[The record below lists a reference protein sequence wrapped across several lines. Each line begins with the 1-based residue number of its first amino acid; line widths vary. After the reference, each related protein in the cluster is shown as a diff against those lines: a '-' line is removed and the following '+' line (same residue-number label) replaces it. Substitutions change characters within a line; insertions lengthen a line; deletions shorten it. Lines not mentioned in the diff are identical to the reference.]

1 MIEEMVKRR
10 RDNLNYS
17 YSEIIKEMLLMSIC
31 SSSSE
36 YCICFLMVIIISNN
50 YEKYMIF
57 LNLILST
64 NTIKTMIDQKQVI
77 FLL

>member
-1 MIEEMVKRR
+1 MI
-10 RDNLNYS
+10 
-17 YSEIIKEMLLMSIC
+17 
-31 SSSSE
+31 
-36 YCICFLMVIIISNN
+36 IIISNN